1 MSLIGGLNGY
11 AAYTGMQGMGYSA
24 YAAGAAGT
32 GGAVQEAAPG
42 TAVRNPGESTI
53 KQAGKKVSPAEC
65 ETCANRKYQDGSD
78 ESDVSFQSPTHIDPS
93 AAGAAVMSHEQE
105 HVANAYEKASEKGG
119 EVKQASVQIHTAVC
133 PECGRVYV
141 SGGTTTTQIKY
152 PGEEQ
157 SPYQKARKAQDA
169 ANLHAGMYVNF
180 AV

>member
-1 MSLIGGLNGY
+1 MVGLSGY
-11 AAYTGMQGMGYSA
+11 NAYMGMQGMGYSA
-24 YAAGAAGT
+24 YAAGASASVQGAGAAQ
-32 GGAVQEAAPG
+32 GGHAIK
-42 TAVRNPGESTI
+42 NPGESTQV
-53 KQAGKKVSPAEC
+53 QAGKKVSPAEC

-93 AAGAAVMSHEQE
+93 AAAGAVMSHEQE
-105 HVANAYEKASEKGG
+105 HVANAYEKAAKGG
-119 EVKQASVQIHTAVC
+119 GKVMQASVQIHTATC

-152 PGEEQ
+152 PGEED

-169 ANLHAGMYVNF
+169 ANLHQGMYLNA

>member
-1 MSLIGGLNGY
+1 MIGGLSGY
-11 AAYTGMQGMGYSA
+11 NAYMGMQGMGYSA
-24 YAAGAAGT
+24 YAAGNGAAQ
-32 GGAVQEAAPG
+32 GAGESHSIK
-42 TAVRNPGESTI
+42 NPGESTQV
-53 KQAGKKVSPAEC
+53 QAGKKVSPAEC

-78 ESDVSFQSPTHIDPS
+78 EHDVSFQAPTHIDPS

-105 HVANAYEKASEKGG
+105 HVANAYEKAAEKGG

-152 PGEEQ
+152 PGEEE

-169 ANLHAGMYVNF
+169 ANLHRGMYLNM